1 MEQVKFVV
9 ELVGIVLEVDKVRI
23 VVVASFLADL
33 AIVVVVVVDSTS
45 IDLRSDSCCTPLVVV
60 VVGWKQDFACSLFV
74 MVNWMSMVL
83 GRSMVAECSKVNSIS
98 EGRTYRDFVVDDT
111 LDNEVV
117 VEA

>member
-33 AIVVVVVVDSTS
+33 AIVVVVVDSTS

-83 GRSMVAECSKVNSIS
+83 GRSMVAECSKANSIS
-98 EGRTYRDFVVDDT
+98 EGRTYRD
-111 LDNEVV
+111 LN
-117 VEA
+117 

>member
-33 AIVVVVVVDSTS
+33 AIVVVVVDSTS
-45 IDLRSDSCCTPLVVV
+45 IDLRSDSCCTPLVV

-83 GRSMVAECSKVNSIS
+83 ARSMVAECSKVNSIS
-98 EGRTYRDFVVDDT
+98 EGRTYRD
-111 LDNEVV
+111 LN
-117 VEA
+117 